1 MILKQPALVL
11 LFSLSLHAQA
21 IHAGRNVFRPVTNNW
36 GFDLQA
42 GDAGTIGQDNILLLN
57 SINGGGNGNYGPGI
71 SFGFPTNALVRR
83 YASLVSVQTSADP
96 DQIGLAFITHP
107 SATTSGALVEQLR
120 ITHDGKVGIGTTT
133 PGVALH
139 IFDPVPNIRMQDSA
153 ASNSVAAGA
162 FFEFWHQ
169 TARFGWMG
177 FGSSNNDDFSIANE
191 SPGGH
196 VLLDPGAGGDLKLFG
211 TDHDFFTQGEGWQ
224 EFTTTIVGVSSTT
237 VREIWYKR
245 VGKTVFVNFH
255 ISGTSNSTNF
265 SFTLPFINTNNG
277 QVEVMV
283 AARVQNSGA
292 FLAIPGMAFLAVN
305 SSTVSI
311 FRDFGGAIFSNTGT
325 KSVQGQ
331 LWYQTP

>member
-1 MILKQPALVL
+1 MTLKLCVLILL
-11 LFSLSLHAQA
+11 LSLSLHAQA
-21 IHAGRNVFRPVTNNW
+21 VHAGRNVFRPVTNNW

-57 SINGGGNGNYGPGI
+57 SINGSGIGKYGPGV

-83 YASLVSVQTSADP
+83 YASIASVQTSADP

-107 SATTSGALVEQLR
+107 SATTSGALVEQFR

-153 ASNSVAAGA
+153 AANSVTAGA

-177 FGSSNNDDFSIANE
+177 YGSSNNDDFSIANE
-191 SPGGH
+191 STGGH
-196 VLLDPGAGGDLKLFG
+196 VLLNPGSGGDLKLVG
-211 TDHDFFTQGEGWQ
+211 TNSDFFTEGEGWQ
-224 EFTTTIVGVSSTT
+224 EFTTTIVGFSSNTI
-237 VREIWYKR
+237 REIWYKR
-245 VGKTVFVNFH
+245 VGKAVLVNFH
-255 ISGTSNSTNF
+255 ISGTSNATNLT
-265 SFTLPFINTNNG
+265 FTLPFINTNNG

-305 SSTVSI
+305 SSTVSV
-311 FRDFGGAIFSNTGT
+311 FKDFAAATFSNTGT